1 MKKLTS
7 LLLAFVLL
15 IGLIPTVHGAESETY
30 IVTADFASVYKSPA
44 ETSEKLA
51 EISKNTYVE
60 ISEIRNGEFGRIYFD
75 AGNVTGWIL
84 MESVTL
90 YSRNEENTAVREI
103 KITSLPEKLTY
114 TDGLE
119 ELDLSGLTV
128 SAVDK
133 DGKEFPVTG
142 YNVYTPEMKDP
153 GEKTVLVT
161 YSPDGINIFEAS
173 FKVNVVRVPVK
184 EISIVNMPVLTYME
198 HHTLDLSGLSV
209 SVEFP
214 DSSMNK
220 TLTYEELSSDSDF
233 ILTSCHGEK
242 HGTVLEK
249 GQHTFTISYKYSDV
263 SCSFTVD
270 VTPRKLTSLEIL
282 AEPSVLTVYD
292 KTKHPA
298 IDGLIL
304 KAFYDNGETEEIYHY
319 NCKTVCDPSEFV
331 IGPGNEVK
339 VYFGDLYVT
348 VYFRY
353 TESKEI
359 QGIKLKTPVVLT
371 FLKGEPIDLSGLRV
385 YLYYTD
391 GSFTEVK
398 NYEMTEIDYTVSGTQ
413 NIAVTYKEYSE
424 VFSVMITP
432 VFSKGDVNGDGKIS
446 AIDARQVLRASV
458 GIVELGGKTFFAGD
472 ADRNGKITA
481 MDARLILRAS
491 VDLENLYVTI

>member
-1 MKKLTS
+1 MKKLIS
-7 LLLAFVLL
+7 ILIAFVLL
-15 IGLIPTVHGAESETY
+15 IGLIPTAHGAESKTY
-30 IVTADFASVYKSPA
+30 IVTSDFASVYKSPA

-60 ISEIRNGEFGRIYFD
+60 ISEIRNGEFGKIYLD
-75 AGNVTGWIL
+75 GGSITGWIL

-90 YSRNEENTAVREI
+90 YSPNEENTDVREI
-103 KITSLPEKLTY
+103 KITSLPKKLTY

-119 ELDLSGLTV
+119 ELDLKGLTV
-128 SAVDK
+128 SGVDEE
-133 DGKEFPVTG
+133 GKEFPVTG
-142 YNVYTPEMKDP
+142 YNVYAPEMKVP

-161 YSPDGINIFEAS
+161 YSPDGINIFETS
-173 FKVNVVRVPVK
+173 FTVNVVRVPVK
-184 EISIVNMPVLTYME
+184 KISIVNMPVTEYKE
-198 HHTLDLSGLSV
+198 HQMLDLSGLTV
-209 SVEFP
+209 SLEFS
-214 DSSMNK
+214 DSAMNK
-220 TLTYEELSSDSDF
+220 TVTYGELSKDSDF
-233 ILTSCHGEK
+233 IITSCHGEK
-242 HGTVLEK
+242 HGTALDK
-249 GQHTFTISYKYSDV
+249 GQHTVTVSYKYSDI

-270 VTPRKLTSLEIL
+270 VAPRKLVSLEIL
-282 AEPSVLTVYD
+282 EEPSVLTVYD

-304 KAFYDNGETEEIYHY
+304 KAAYDNGETEEVYHY
-319 NCKTVCDPSEFV
+319 NCKTVCEPSEFV

-339 VYFGDLYVT
+339 VYFGDLFVT

-353 TESKEI
+353 TESREI

-371 FLKGEPIDLSGLRV
+371 FLKGEPIDISGLRV

-391 GSFTEVK
+391 GSFEEIK
-398 NYEMTEIDYTVSGTQ
+398 DYEMTEIDYTVSGTQ

-446 AIDARQVLRASV
+446 AADARQVLRASV
-458 GIVELGGKTFFAGD
+458 GFVELSGKTLFAGD
-472 ADRNGKITA
+472 ADRNNKITA

-491 VDLENLYVTI
+491 VDLENLYITI

>member
-7 LLLAFVLL
+7 LLLAFVFL
-15 IGLIPTVHGAESETY
+15 ISLIPTVYGAESKAY

-60 ISEIRNGEFGRIYFD
+60 ISEIRNGEFGKIYLD
-75 AGNVTGWIL
+75 GGSVTGWIL

-90 YSRNEENTAVREI
+90 YSPNEESTSVRGI
-103 KITSLPEKLTY
+103 KISSLPEKLTY

-119 ELDLSGLTV
+119 ELDLRGLTV
-128 SAVDK
+128 SGVDE
-133 DGKEFPVTG
+133 DGREFPVTG
-142 YNVYTPEMKDP
+142 YNVYAPEMKNP

-161 YSPDGINIFEAS
+161 YSPDGINIFEAT
-173 FKVNVVRVPVK
+173 FTVNVVRVPVEK
-184 EISIVNMPVLTYME
+184 ISIVNMPLTVYKE
-198 HHTLDLSGLSV
+198 HQMLDLSGLTV
-209 SVEFP
+209 SVEFS
-214 DSSMNK
+214 DSSLNK
-220 TLTYEELSSDSDF
+220 TLTYEELSGDSDF

-249 GQHTFTISYKYSDV
+249 GQHTVTLSYKYSDV

-270 VTPRKLTSLEIL
+270 AIPRKLISLEIL
-282 AEPSVLTVYD
+282 EEPSVLTVYD
-292 KTKHPA
+292 KTKIPA
-298 IDGLIL
+298 IDGLVL
-304 KAFYDNGETEEIYHY
+304 RASYDNGETEEVYHY

-353 TESKEI
+353 TEAKAV

-371 FLKGEPIDLSGLRV
+371 FLKGEPVDLSGLRV

-391 GSFTEVK
+391 GSFEEIKDYKMTEV
-398 NYEMTEIDYTVSGTQ
+398 DHTVSGTQ

-432 VFSKGDVNGDGKIS
+432 VFSKGDVNGDGKIG
-446 AIDARQVLRASV
+446 AIDARQVLRAAV
-458 GIVELGGKTFFAGD
+458 GIVELSGKTFFAGD
-472 ADRNGKITA
+472 ADRNDKITA

-491 VDLENLYVTI
+491 VGLENLYITI